1 MRVLLIDDELAARE
15 RLRRLLRSHPEVEVV
30 GEAEH
35 GLAGLQQIE
44 LLRPSVIFLDIQMP
58 GLDGFQMLRELPDPE
73 ITPLVIFATSFEQ
86 HALQAFKENA
96 LAYLL
101 KPIDEN
107 LLNLALKRAERLLA
121 SVPDLH
127 EEMEKT
133 RRAASTA
140 PPLSSVVGHKQN
152 NCFLLKPEDIF
163 WFAIVDGIVRARTL
177 TDSYWL
183 NHPIGYLEDSLAQ
196 SAPGHNF
203 FRARRDSLVNLNH
216 VRVIRPYDRSTFVLV
231 MADKQDT
238 EFVVSERQAKLLRE
252 RLPGL

>member
-15 RLRRLLRSHPEVEVV
+15 RLRRLLRSHAEVDVV

-35 GLAGLQQIE
+35 GLAGLEQIR
-44 LLRPSVIFLDIQMP
+44 LLTPEVIFLDIQMP
-58 GLDGFQMLRELPDPE
+58 GLDGFQMLRELPDAE
-73 ITPLVIFATSFEQ
+73 STPLVIFSTSFEQ
-86 HALQAFKENA
+86 HALRAFKENA

-101 KPIDEN
+101 KPIDEGQ
-107 LLNLALKRAERLLA
+107 LTRALDRAERLLA
-121 SVPDLH
+121 SEPDLQ
-127 EEMEKT
+127 EEMNRT
-133 RRAASTA
+133 RRVASTA

-163 WFAIVDGIVRARTL
+163 WFSIVDGMVRARTL

-196 SAPGHNF
+196 STQSF
-203 FRARRDSLVNLNH
+203 FRARRDSLVNLSH

-231 MADKQDT
+231 MADAQET

>member
-15 RLRRLLRSHPEVEVV
+15 RLRRLLRSHAEVDVV

-35 GLAGLQQIE
+35 GLAGLEQIR
-44 LLRPSVIFLDIQMP
+44 LLNPDVIFLDIQMP
-58 GLDGFQMLRELPDPE
+58 GLDGFQMLRELPDAAS
-73 ITPLVIFATSFEQ
+73 TPLVIFSTSFEQ
-86 HALQAFKENA
+86 HALRAFKENA

-101 KPIDEN
+101 KPIDESQ
-107 LLNLALKRAERLLA
+107 LERALDRAERLLA
-121 SVPDLH
+121 SASDLQ
-127 EEMEKT
+127 EEVDRT
-133 RRAASTA
+133 RLAASAA
-140 PPLSSVVGHKQN
+140 PPLRSVVGHKQN
-152 NCFLLKPEDIF
+152 NCFLLKPEEIL
-163 WFAIVDGIVRARTL
+163 WFSIVDGMVRARTL

-196 SAPGHNF
+196 SGPGQNF
-203 FRARRDSLVNLNH
+203 FRARRDSLVNLHH

-231 MADKQDT
+231 MADAQET

>member
-1 MRVLLIDDELAARE
+1 VRVLLIDDELAARE
-15 RLRRLLRSHPEVEVV
+15 RLRRLLRRKPEVQVV

-44 LLRPSVIFLDIQMP
+44 LLQPNVIFLDIQMP

-73 ITPLVIFATSFEQ
+73 KMPLVIFATSFEQ
-86 HALQAFKENA
+86 HALRAFKENA

-107 LLNLALKRAERLLA
+107 LLHLALKRAARLLA
-121 SVPDLH
+121 SAPDLR

-133 RRAASTA
+133 RGAASAA

-152 NCFLLKPEDIF
+152 NSFLLKPEDIF
-163 WFAIVDGIVRARTL
+163 WFAIVDGIVRARTF

-196 SAPGHNF
+196 SGRNF

-216 VRVIRPYDRSTFVLV
+216 VHVIRPYDRSTFVLV
-231 MADKQDT
+231 MADTQAT
-238 EFVVSERQAKLLRE
+238 EFIVSERQAKLLRE

>member
-15 RLRRLLRSHPEVEVV
+15 RLRRLLRSHAEVDVV

-35 GLAGLQQIE
+35 GLAGLEQIR
-44 LLRPSVIFLDIQMP
+44 LLAPDVIFLDIQMP
-58 GLDGFQMLRELPDPE
+58 GLDGFQMLRELPDAE
-73 ITPLVIFATSFEQ
+73 STPLVIFSTSFEQ
-86 HALQAFKENA
+86 HALRAFKENA

-101 KPIDEN
+101 KPIDEGQ
-107 LLNLALKRAERLLA
+107 LTRALDRAERLLA
-121 SVPDLH
+121 SEPDLQ
-127 EEMEKT
+127 EEMNRT
-133 RRAASTA
+133 RRVASTA

-163 WFAIVDGIVRARTL
+163 WFSIVDGMVRARTL

-196 SAPGHNF
+196 STQSF
-203 FRARRDSLVNLNH
+203 FRARRDSLVNLSH

-231 MADKQDT
+231 MADAQET